1 MPEYIFFFHF
11 ASEMMLINCF
21 VLAEEIN
28 QQNKCNSMS
37 DAKRVC
43 LDLCTLECGLILET
57 ERDSATE
64 SVSKAVDLR
73 KIKHI
78 EKLKTESFF

>member
-1 MPEYIFFFHF
+1 
-11 ASEMMLINCF
+11 MMLINCC

-37 DAKRVC
+37 DAKRMC

-57 ERDSATE
+57 ERDSAIE
-64 SVSKAVDLR
+64 LVSKASEFKEGRCFQPVW
-73 KIKHI
+73 
-78 EKLKTESFF
+78 